1 MNTGNIGYNLDTEQR
16 QTNQK
21 YNTENKKHEQH
32 KTYKKPKGEPR
43 HSRQR
48 IITLYIE

>member
-21 YNTENKKHEQH
+21 IQHRKQKTRAAQNLQKTE
-32 KTYKKPKGEPR
+32 R
-43 HSRQR
+43 
-48 IITLYIE
+48 